1 MNITL
6 NIEAGNPIELQ
17 EAITGLAGIMG
28 GPTTPQP
35 ESEKTKKSS
44 KGTSKPEKQPDP
56 DPVVKT
62 NTAEEGPEDKP
73 DIVTEDE
80 IDDAPETDTEEI
92 PTVVELRAAA
102 QMKGGTPEGKRAIKA
117 LLDKFESKSISD
129 VPEDKRTA
137 FLQALEDL
145 G

>member
-6 NIEAGNPIELQ
+6 NIEAGNPGELH

-28 GPTTPQP
+28 SPVIPQAEP
-35 ESEKTKKSS
+35 EKRKQSS
-44 KGTSKPEKQPDP
+44 KGTTKQEKQPDP
-56 DPVVKT
+56 EPTVESK
-62 NTAEEGPEDKP
+62 AEEKP
-73 DIVTEDE
+73 DETP
-80 IDDAPETDTEEI
+80 DAEPETTEETSDAETETAEI
-92 PTVVELRAAA
+92 PTVVDLRAAA
-102 QMKGGTPEGKRAIKA
+102 QAKGGTPEGKKAIKA

>member
-1 MNITL
+1 MNISL
-6 NIEAGNPIELQ
+6 NIEAGNPLELH
-17 EAITGLAGIMG
+17 EAITGLAGIMSS
-28 GPTTPQP
+28 TVTPQT
-35 ESEKTKKSS
+35 ESEKVKRPAKGATKTSDPKSTTELGS
-44 KGTSKPEKQPDP
+44 SGGEAANAPDT
-56 DPVVKT
+56 VT
-62 NTAEEGPEDKP
+62 EEAAEERVPS
-73 DIVTEDE
+73 TET
-80 IDDAPETDTEEI
+80 ETAEI

-102 QMKGGTPEGKRAIKA
+102 QTKGGTPEGKKAIKA